1 MLSAAGTENYNTLLS
16 TQKGLKAATRWLIGQ
31 NVLDQFRVAKEIA
44 MEGKGASNRR
54 PLITLQ
60 E

>member
-1 MLSAAGTENYNTLLS
+1 MLLAAGTENYNILLL
-16 TQKGLKAATRWLIGQ
+16 TQKGLKAATQWLISQ
-31 NVLDQFRVAKEIA
+31 NILDQFRVAKEIA
-44 MEGKGASNRR
+44 IESKGVSNRC

>member
-1 MLSAAGTENYNTLLS
+1 M
-16 TQKGLKAATRWLIGQ
+16 
-31 NVLDQFRVAKEIA
+31 LDQFWVAKEIVI
-44 MEGKGASNRR
+44 EGKGASNRR

>member
-1 MLSAAGTENYNTLLS
+1 MLLAASIENYNILLL
-16 TQKGLKAATRWLIGQ
+16 TQKGLNAATQWLISQ
-31 NVLDQFRVAKEIA
+31 NVLDQFRVTKEIA
-44 MEGKGASNRR
+44 IESKGASNRR

>member
-1 MLSAAGTENYNTLLS
+1 M
-16 TQKGLKAATRWLIGQ
+16 
-31 NVLDQFRVAKEIA
+31 LDQFRVAKEIA
-44 MEGKGASNRR
+44 IEGKGASNRR

>member
-1 MLSAAGTENYNTLLS
+1 MLLAASTENYNILLL
-16 TQKGLKAATRWLIGQ
+16 TQKGLKAATRWLISQ
-31 NVLDQFRVAKEIA
+31 NMLDQFRVIKEIVI
-44 MEGKGASNRR
+44 EGKGASNRR

>member
-1 MLSAAGTENYNTLLS
+1 MLLAASTENYNILLL
-16 TQKGLKAATRWLIGQ
+16 TQKGLKAATWWLISQ
-31 NVLDQFRVAKEIA
+31 NMLDQFQIAKEIA
-44 MEGKGASNRR
+44 IESKGVSNRR

>member
-1 MLSAAGTENYNTLLS
+1 MLSAAGIENYNILLS
-16 TQKGLKAATRWLIGQ
+16 TQKGLKAATWWLIGQ
-31 NVLDQFRVAKEIA
+31 NILDQFQVTREIA
-44 MEGKGASNRR
+44 IEGKGASNRR

>member
-1 MLSAAGTENYNTLLS
+1 MLSAAGTKNYNTLLS
-16 TQKGLKAATRWLIGQ
+16 TQKGLKAATWWLISQ
-31 NVLDQFRVAKEIA
+31 NMLDQFWVTKEIVI
-44 MEGKGASNRR
+44 EGKGASNRR